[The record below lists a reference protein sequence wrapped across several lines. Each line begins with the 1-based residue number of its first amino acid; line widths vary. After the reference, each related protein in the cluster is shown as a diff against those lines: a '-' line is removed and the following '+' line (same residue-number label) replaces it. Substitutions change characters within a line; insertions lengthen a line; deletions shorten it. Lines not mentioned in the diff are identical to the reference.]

1 MLARTISGALAGFVA
16 LNEIMGSQHRL
27 ILGFTGGFGF
37 VGIAVALM
45 GRNHPIGIVLAAV
58 LFGALYQGGSELAF
72 DMPRLS
78 RDLVVVIQGLVI
90 LFAGALEHMFRPR
103 LEALFARPTPAEAVA

>member
-1 MLARTISGALAGFVA
+1 
-16 LNEIMGSQHRL
+16 
-27 ILGFTGGFGF
+27 
-37 VGIAVALM
+37 M
-45 GRNHPIGIVLAAV
+45 GRNHPLGIILAAI

-72 DMPRLS
+72 DMPKLS

-103 LEALFARPTPAEAVA
+103 LAGAVRAPAPLAVA